1 MVAVIVLLVVVAAA
15 VAIAFMV
22 GRNTKADAP
31 TQPAQ
36 YVVPAQLDRE
46 DFSHPESPWLVAV
59 FTSRTCSSCA
69 NTVEKALAL
78 RSDEVFV
85 QEIEFSDERTL
96 HDRYE
101 VEAVPMVLVADAK
114 GIVRAS
120 FIGSPSAADLWSTVA
135 QLRENGSNP

>member
-1 MVAVIVLLVVVAAA
+1 MFAFIVLVVVVAAA
-15 VAIAFMV
+15 VAVALMV
-22 GRNTKADAP
+22 GKNTKTEAP
-31 TQPAQ
+31 TQPPQ

-46 DFSHPESPWLVAV
+46 DFSRPQAPWLVVV
-59 FTSRTCSSCA
+59 FTSRSCSSCA
-69 NTVEKALAL
+69 NTVEKAFAL
-78 RSDEVFV
+78 RSGDVFV
-85 QEIEFSDERTL
+85 QEIEFGEHRTL

-135 QLRENGSNP
+135 QLRENGATP

>member
-1 MVAVIVLLVVVAAA
+1 MVAVIVLVVVVAAA
-15 VAIAFMV
+15 VAVALMV
-22 GRNTKADAP
+22 GRNTKTDAP

-46 DFSHPESPWLVAV
+46 DFSHPQSPWLVVV

-78 RSDEVFV
+78 RSGDVFV
-85 QEIEFSDERTL
+85 QEIEFTDQRTL

-114 GIVRAS
+114 GVVRAS
-120 FIGSPSAADLWSTVA
+120 FIGSPTAADLWTTVA
-135 QLRENGSNP
+135 QLRENGSTS